1 MNTAVEGRDRLADTM
16 LRDEMRKLNTHLPR
30 KRQTIAELL
39 KEETPSVPSVDGNK
53 IIMRKTEIESLAG
66 KLADDLLDRLKL
78 PLVFLRRTELGP
90 GAFTL
95 MGDSVEEFALH
106 AVATDSKLTLE
117 EFRKT
122 HTTPTIFYKP
132 QVSEL
137 LRMFHSLIVIGFG
150 VPEDLYR

>member
-1 MNTAVEGRDRLADTM
+1 VNTAVEGRDRLADTM
-16 LRDEMRKLNTHLPR
+16 LRDEMRRLNTHLPR
-30 KRQTIAELL
+30 KRQTISELL
-39 KEETPSVPSVDGNK
+39 KEETPSVLSVDGNK
-53 IIMRKTEIESLAG
+53 IIMKKTELESFA
-66 KLADDLLDRLKL
+66 KKVADDFHDRVKL
-78 PLVFLRRTELGP
+78 PLVLLRRTELGP

-95 MGDSVEEFALH
+95 LGDSVEEFALFTL
-106 AVATDSKLTLE
+106 ATDSKVTLE

-137 LRMFHSLIVIGFG
+137 LRMFHTLIVIGFG

>member
-1 MNTAVEGRDRLADTM
+1 MEGHDRLADTM
-16 LRDEMRKLNTHLPR
+16 LRDEMRRLNTHLPK
-30 KRQTIAELL
+30 KRQTITELL
-39 KEETPSVPSVDGNK
+39 KEETPSVPSVDGSR
-53 IIMRKTEIESLAG
+53 IIMKRTELESLAS
-66 KLADDLLDRLKL
+66 KLGDDVHDRVKL
-78 PLVFLRRTELGP
+78 PVVLLRRTELGD
-90 GAFTL
+90 L
-95 MGDSVEEFALH
+95 VEEFALFN
-106 AVATDSKLTLE
+106 VTTDNKVTLE

>member
-1 MNTAVEGRDRLADTM
+1 MEGHDRLADTM
-16 LRDEMRKLNTHLPR
+16 LRDEMRRLNTHLPK
-30 KRQTIAELL
+30 KRQTITELL
-39 KEETPSVPSVDGNK
+39 KEETPSVPSVDGSR
-53 IIMRKTEIESLAG
+53 IIMKRTELESLAS
-66 KLADDLLDRLKL
+66 KLGDDLHDRVKL
-78 PLVFLRRTELGP
+78 PLVLLRRTELGP

-95 MGDSVEEFALH
+95 LGDFVEEFALFN
-106 AVATDSKLTLE
+106 VTTDNKVTLE